1 MAALDPLDDVL
12 QRLHETDLEYASA
25 RVDGLAS
32 HGPMV
37 LASFAEVER
46 GDRIEAFI
54 ADYLPRLRPM
64 PAPDGSAPRLGD
76 PTTRRAWIS
85 RFEARLLGTADW
97 RPAAKEALRDLL
109 PGAVAGAAHGWLRTA
124 HALHMLAS
132 RDTQTRRRE
141 LAHGLAGWA
150 ARFERLPGVP
160 GARPTQGLDVAA
172 ALARVPLVPAP
183 RKGDGL
189 LLSDRIR
196 VVGTL
201 AGFAEAIEAVDLDA
215 LPVEDATGHLAVAA
229 ARFFLTSP
237 EDGQFAYL
245 HAMTATSALRFVE
258 GLLDAEGRRRALGA
272 VFQVVA
278 ALHATHGDGNA
289 TAPSAPPPAVS
300 RDCILRRLGETLE
313 DHDIKLAVAALRED
327 ARAPQPEMLAA
338 AAVYMG
344 IG

>member
-1 MAALDPLDDVL
+1 MPALDPLDDAL
-12 QRLHETDLEYASA
+12 ERFHETDLEYASA

-37 LASFAEVER
+37 VASLAEVGRE
-46 GDRIEAFI
+46 DRIEAFV
-54 ADYLPRLRPM
+54 AGYLPRLRPM

-85 RFEARLLGTADW
+85 RYEARLLGTAEW

-124 HALHMLAS
+124 HALHMLAA
-132 RDTQTRRRE
+132 RDTETRRRE
-141 LAHGLAGWA
+141 LAHGLATWA
-150 ARFERLPGVP
+150 ARFELLPGVP
-160 GARPTQGLDVAA
+160 GARPTRGLDVAE
-172 ALARVPLVPAP
+172 ALARVPLVPAS
-183 RKGDGL
+183 RRGDGL

-196 VVGTL
+196 VAGTL
-201 AGFAEAIEAVDLDA
+201 DGFAEAIEAVDLDA
-215 LPVEDATGHLAVAA
+215 VPVDAATGRLATAV
-229 ARFFLTSP
+229 ARFFLASS
-237 EDGQFAYL
+237 EDGQFAYV

-272 VFQVVA
+272 AFQVVA
-278 ALHATHGDGNA
+278 ALHATNGDGHA
-289 TAPSAPPPAVS
+289 TVSGSTMS
-300 RDCILRRLGETLE
+300 RDRVLARLGETLE

-327 ARAPQPEMLAA
+327 ARAPQPEMLAS